1 MELRLWKEH
10 NGVKANVRITFEDC
24 ALCVWSER
32 VNGKR
37 ACDSSQHCA
46 QAVPVFSKGETGDG
60 ISWCPG
66 WSLPCLLNYDQFA
79 TQWSLNT
86 SQSLNWT
93 MGIWCNF
100 GRKTDKTF
108 SYKVPS
114 PGIFNGNFI
123 YMQFFLD
130 VLTLK
135 PSLPEG
141 WDPLCKAPVLSH
153 GCFIMIWAGIEF
165 LGRQEERLN
174 IWLLK
179 TSIYFLSDL
188 TRLITWFLYFS

>member
-10 NGVKANVRITFEDC
+10 NGIKANVRITFEDC
-24 ALCVWSER
+24 ALCAWSER
-32 VNGKR
+32 GNGKH
-37 ACDSSQHCA
+37 ACDSSQHSA
-46 QAVPVFSKGETGDG
+46 HEVPVFSKGETGDG

-93 MGIWCNF
+93 TGIWCNF

-108 SYKVPS
+108 SYMAPS

-123 YMQFFLD
+123 YMQFFLE

-135 PSLPEG
+135 PSPPAR

-153 GCFIMIWAGIEF
+153 GCFIMSWAEIEF
-165 LGRQEERLN
+165 LGRQEGRLN

-188 TRLITWFLYFS
+188 TRLITRFLYFS